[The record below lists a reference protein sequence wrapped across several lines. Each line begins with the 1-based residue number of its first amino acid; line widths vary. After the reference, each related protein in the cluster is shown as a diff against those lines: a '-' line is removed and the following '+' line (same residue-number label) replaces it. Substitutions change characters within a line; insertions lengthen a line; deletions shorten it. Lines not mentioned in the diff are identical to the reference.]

1 MLLCYQGVYFILQ
14 STSEGPGKKAG
25 TRELFEVS
33 CVVTVWSPWNHLLEG
48 SIIDYFLG
56 LSTWRG
62 RMIKNLSVISIFSE
76 SMFCFSISQVLMGD
90 IYVGASGS
98 HNTSCLWVNHEALGE
113 GRMGDTGMEMKSWW
127 IVNPWSWPESM
138 QSRSPIARTRVL
150 VTDEAWED
158 LKGCR
163 RCWKRCLLH
172 SAYNLPNCP
181 LYSLPGHQDWWG
193 FRVGVKS

>member
-1 MLLCYQGVYFILQ
+1 MLSRSIFYTTKY
-14 STSEGPGKKAG
+14 KWG
-25 TRELFEVS
+25 TREAGRNERAVWGIMCGNCLISMEPSSNWLLLGIVHLAGEDDKEFVS
-33 CVVTVWSPWNHLLEG
+33 H
-48 SIIDYFLG
+48 FH
-56 LSTWRG
+56 
-62 RMIKNLSVISIFSE
+62 FSE

-163 RCWKRCLLH
+163 RCWKRCLIH